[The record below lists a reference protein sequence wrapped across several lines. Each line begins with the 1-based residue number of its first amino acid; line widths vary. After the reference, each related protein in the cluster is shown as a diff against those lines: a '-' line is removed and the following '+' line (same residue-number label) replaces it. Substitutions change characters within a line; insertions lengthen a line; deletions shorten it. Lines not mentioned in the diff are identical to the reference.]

1 MTEAALLLAAG
12 RGERFGHELPKA
24 FVSIG
29 EKPLVLYSLET
40 LLAVQEIDCVI
51 PVVAEG
57 DQGRWKALVDRLG
70 DLPKLAPAATGGA
83 QRQDSVRAGLEALP
97 ADTAWVVIHDAAR
110 PWVRPSAVTRV
121 IEAARR
127 DGAALLA
134 VPVRDTIKRA
144 RDGRVVETPNRAEC
158 FASQTP
164 QVFRVELLREAL
176 ARATAQGRVATDDAE
191 LVEWLGAP
199 VTLVPGDPDN
209 VKLTHPVDLAAAE
222 LRAASG
228 GEGTHR

>member
-1 MTEAALLLAAG
+1 MTVAALLLAAG

-29 EKPLVLYSLET
+29 KKPLVLYSLET
-40 LLAVQEIDCVI
+40 LIAVQEIDCVI
-51 PVVAEG
+51 PVVAES
-57 DQGRWKALVDRLG
+57 DLGRWKALAQGLG

-83 QRQDSVRAGLEALP
+83 KRQDSVRAGLAALP
-97 ADTAWVVIHDAAR
+97 AQPAWVLIHDAAR
-110 PWVRPSAVTRV
+110 PYVRPAAVTRV

-134 VPVRDTIKRA
+134 APVRDTIKRA
-144 RDGRVVETPNRAEC
+144 RDGRVVETPDRAEC
-158 FASQTP
+158 FAAQTP

-176 ARATAQGRVATDDAE
+176 ARATAQGRVATDDAQ
-191 LVEWLGAP
+191 LVEWLGEP

-209 VKLTHPVDLAAAE
+209 VKLTHPDDLVAAQA
-222 LRAASG
+222 RAARN
-228 GEGTHR
+228 GEGTR